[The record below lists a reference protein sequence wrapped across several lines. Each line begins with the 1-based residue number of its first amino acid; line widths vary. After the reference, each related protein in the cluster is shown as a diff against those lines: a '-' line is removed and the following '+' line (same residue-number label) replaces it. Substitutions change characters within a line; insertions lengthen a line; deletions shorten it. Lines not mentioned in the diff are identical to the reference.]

1 MNNIQQVKSIMN
13 LAKSSNNPNA
23 FIQNLINTNPQVK
36 QIMSMNKGNLK
47 DVYYDMAKQKGVDA
61 DELLKQLMN

>member
-47 DVYYDMAKQKGVDA
+47 DVYYDMAKQKGVDPDA
-61 DELLKQLMN
+61 LLKQLMN

>member
-1 MNNIQQVKSIMN
+1 MN